1 MARLLARLLV
11 AFSLVGGAVA
21 TFAADGS
28 VSSLAEARTL
38 LQQHP
43 EKHILVFYKNYRS

>member
-1 MARLLARLLV
+1 MTRLLAVLV
-11 AFSLVGGAVA
+11 AALSLVGGACA
-21 TFAADGS
+21 TLAAEGPVNS
-28 VSSLAEARTL
+28 IAEARAQ